1 MGRQFS
7 AQGSASTII
16 RSWPRWGRVSLFDEG
31 SAFGD
36 DDARSEGGALV
47 PLIVASR
54 YLFRAHQAF
63 PEILEMP
70 LGVLGVVEPDAAVSF
85 RPQPCPRLR
94 T

>member
-1 MGRQFS
+1 MPCLSAEGTTFGDETVVHGADRLVSRMG
-7 AQGSASTII
+7 
-16 RSWPRWGRVSLFDEG
+16 SLFG
-31 SAFGD
+31 
-36 DDARSEGGALV
+36 
-47 PLIVASR
+47 
-54 YLFRAHQAF
+54 AHQAF